1 VAKIV
6 LYDACVLYPASLRD
20 LLMRL
25 ALTGLFQA
33 RWTDRIHDEW
43 TRSVLADRP
52 DITAESLARCR
63 ELMDQHV
70 PDSLV
75 TGYEPL
81 IATLTLPD
89 PDDRHVLAAAVH
101 GGASLIVTSN
111 LGDFPASVL
120 SQYHVEAVHPDG
132 FVVRLWDESPESVLE
147 AARRQRAGLKRP
159 PKTAAEYLATLEQC
173 RLIETVGRL
182 RPHAHEL

>member
-1 VAKIV
+1 MAKIV
-6 LYDACVLYPASLRD
+6 LYDAWVLYPAPLRD

-63 ELMDQHV
+63 ALMDQHV
-70 PDSLV
+70 PDCLV

-81 IATLTLPD
+81 IAPSRCPTPMT
-89 PDDRHVLAAAVH
+89 
-101 GGASLIVTSN
+101 GTS
-111 LGDFPASVL
+111 
-120 SQYHVEAVHPDG
+120 
-132 FVVRLWDESPESVLE
+132 W
-147 AARRQRAGLKRP
+147 RRPSTTGRA
-159 PKTAAEYLATLEQC
+159 
-173 RLIETVGRL
+173 
-182 RPHAHEL
+182 